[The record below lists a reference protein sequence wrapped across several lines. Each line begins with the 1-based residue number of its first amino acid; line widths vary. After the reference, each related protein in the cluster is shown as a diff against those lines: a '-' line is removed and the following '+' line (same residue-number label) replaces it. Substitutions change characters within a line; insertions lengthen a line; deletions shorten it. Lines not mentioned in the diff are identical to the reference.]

1 MADTATFR
9 QALQRCGIEQDT
21 ARNVIVEQ
29 GYSDMTEFAQMSE
42 ADIQTF
48 VKEVNKMPPVTVGNA
63 EVKPSIPFASIKKLR
78 AMRKWTIERGLM
90 GLPVAHPSFT
100 AAEMTRIMTRMD
112 FEAQLEVNK
121 PKPPPLPDKFV
132 NFSGKWRPFYEGFK
146 GHLAVARG
154 CMNVPLLYVVREHT
168 EVTETI
174 RNATYSSSDER
185 LMNVVVLTTDEYKED
200 NRRVWDLLRPLVYG
214 TSAWNY
220 VKQYDRSENGRM
232 AFRVL
237 QRRGEGDA
245 ALDARRTK
253 AEDIMTNT
261 KYTGRS
267 KRFTLQHY
275 TNTLQG
281 AFTEMEECGEPVS
294 ERRKVDTYVK
304 GMQADRLKVMKLS
317 IMSNPTTRNDFMEA
331 YTFVETMEQYDSSLT
346 SGTDG
351 FDRTISSVEQTNG
364 SVDTSRR
371 SWDEWSKLSPEEK
384 RRILDAR
391 ESKKRRGSGG
401 GKGKGGSGGK
411 ALNKLKRKLSKLATD
426 AIKEF
431 DAAGG
436 TESSGD
442 GNSQGGDS
450 GSNKKV
456 KFSDEAKPSDQ
467 FGRRAHAMYS
477 FAEAVSK
484 LGATGEGGS
493 QQ

>member
-9 QALQRCGIEQDT
+9 QALTRCGIEQET
-21 ARNVIVEQ
+21 ARNTIVDQ
-29 GYSDMTEFAQMSE
+29 GYSSMAEFAQLSSD
-42 ADIQTF
+42 DIQTF
-48 VKEVNKMPPVTVGNA
+48 VKEVNKMPAVTVGNNQ
-63 EVKPSIPFASIKKLR
+63 VKPSIPFASIKKLR
-78 AMRKWTIERGLM
+78 AMRKWAIERRLM
-90 GLPVAHPSFT
+90 GLEVSHPAFT
-100 AAEMTRIMTRMD
+100 AAETARVMTRMD
-112 FEAQLEVNK
+112 FEVQLEVNK
-121 PKPPPLPDKFV
+121 AKPPPLPDKFV

-154 CMNVPLLYVVREHT
+154 CMNIPLLYVVREHS
-168 EVTETI
+168 EVTAAM
-174 RNATYSSSDER
+174 RDDTYTSSDER
-185 LMNVVVLTTDEYKED
+185 LMNLVVLTTDEYSQD
-200 NRRVWDLLRPLVYG
+200 NSRVWDLLRPLVYG

-220 VKQYDRSENGRM
+220 VKQYDRSEDGRM

-253 AEDIMTNT
+253 AEDVITTT

-267 KRFTLQHY
+267 KRYTLQHY

-304 GMQADRLKVMKLS
+304 GMQADRLKAMKLS

-331 YTFVETMEQYDSSLT
+331 YTFVETMEQYDSALT

-351 FDRTISSVEQTNG
+351 FDRTISSVEQANG

-371 SWDEWSKLSPEEK
+371 SWAEWSKLSSEEK

-391 ESKKRRGSGG
+391 ESQKGKGGGG
-401 GKGKGGSGGK
+401 GKGKAGSGGK

-431 DAAGG
+431 DSAGG
-436 TESSGD
+436 SESSGD

-456 KFSDEAKPSDQ
+456 RFSDETSPSDQ

-484 LGATGEGGS
+484 LGATGDGGG
-493 QQ
+493 QK